1 VSAKASNPNQ
11 CNIVQQ
17 REGQRK
23 LWRYAVTGR
32 GKTTLNHELTQ
43 LPDDTLPAKLVGK
56 GWGDLWKPKLNVAWL
71 PAGKVFMRVAE
82 FPHCDEEE
90 LLAMAELQLEKLSP
104 LPVTQIVWSIEPLP
118 AADEADEMIQ
128 VILVIASR
136 LEVERFLGKLE
147 SSGYLTDRLEIPELH
162 QLLAAP
168 KPGDGVWFLPRLGA
182 ELPSVLIAWW
192 YGGTLRNLSVANLGD
207 EESRVTDLRDQ
218 LSQVAWAGEMEGW
231 LSDDPH
237 FHLLGDTAAAEI
249 WKPVLDQATND
260 AVTVDELLPDAQIA
274 SVAAQKL
281 GLGQSRC
288 NLMPAVTREHYRQ
301 KFIDSIWM
309 RGLFAILL
317 LYTLG
322 VVLYFMGLEVLKRE
336 KSELNQQIFA
346 LSGSYTNA
354 QVTKARIEILTEQ
367 IALKYAALES
377 LKTVSA
383 KLPDELTLDDFSF
396 SKGTTVVLRGTT
408 PPGND
413 SKVVDYF
420 DGLKAAQF
428 DGRKLFE
435 EVTLGPIMQRGTV
448 FSWNITAR
456 LDSPKF

>member
-1 VSAKASNPNQ
+1 VSGKASNPNQ

-17 REGQRK
+17 GKGQRK
-23 LWRYAVTGR
+23 LWRYAVTSR
-32 GKTTLNHELTQ
+32 GKATLNHELTQ
-43 LPDDTLPAKLVGK
+43 LPDETLPGKLVGK

-82 FPHCDEEE
+82 FPQCDDEE
-90 LLAMAELQLEKLSP
+90 LMSMAELQLEKLSP

-118 AADEADEMIQ
+118 VGESADGMIQ
-128 VILVIASR
+128 VILIIASR

-162 QLLAAP
+162 QLFAAQ
-168 KPGDGVWFLPRLGA
+168 KPGDGVWFLPRAGA

-192 YGGTLRNLSVANLGD
+192 YGGTLRNLTVANMGD
-207 EESRVTDLRDQ
+207 TDSRVADLRDQ

-231 LSDDPH
+231 LQGEPH
-237 FHLLGDTAAAEI
+237 FHLLGDTADADV
-249 WKPVLDQATND
+249 WKPVLDEATND
-260 AVTVDELLPDAQIA
+260 AVTVDELLPDVQIA

-281 GLGQSRC
+281 GRGESRC
-288 NLMPAVTREHYRQ
+288 DLMPDGTRERYRQ

-309 RGLFAILL
+309 RGLGSVLL

-322 VVLYFMGLEVLKRE
+322 VVLYFIGLEVLKGE
-336 KSELNQQIFA
+336 KDELNQQIFA

-354 QVTKARIEILTEQ
+354 QITKARIEILTEQ

-377 LKTVSA
+377 LKMVSA
-383 KLPDELTLDDFSF
+383 KLPSELTLDDFNF

-413 SKVVDYF
+413 AKVVDYF
-420 DGLKAAQF
+420 DSLKSAKYA
-428 DGRKLFE
+428 GRELFE
-435 EVTLGPIMQRGTV
+435 KVTLGPISQRGTV

-456 LDSPKF
+456 LNSPEI